1 MSLVVLVSWLV
12 IMWMALWGNL
22 SWANLLGGVAAA
34 VAVLLTWSTTSRRT
48 PAYAFRPL
56 AALRFLAYFCW
67 KLLEANAILAWEV
80 VTPRNRINEGIVA
93 IPVQGF
99 SDGLITLV
107 ANTIT
112 LTPGTV
118 TLEVSRDPAVLYV
131 HVLHLADIEA
141 VRREVRHLEILAVR
155 AFGSPEALAMLEH
168 PAGDPTPDD
177 HAPDDTDHDATEER
191 P

>member
-1 MSLVVLVSWLV
+1 MSLVVRVSGLVA
-12 IMWMALWGNL
+12 MWIALWGSL

-34 VAVLLTWSTTSRRT
+34 VAVLLAYSTTTRRT
-48 PAYAFRPL
+48 PAYALRPL
-56 AALRFLAYFCW
+56 AALRFFAYFSW
-67 KLLEANAILAWEV
+67 KLVEANAILAWEV

-93 IPVQGF
+93 IPVQGY

-107 ANTIT
+107 ANAIT

-155 AFGSPEALAMLEH
+155 AFGSPEALARL
-168 PAGDPTPDD
+168 GTPID
-177 HAPDDTDHDATEER
+177 DATDDRVAADGVTDDASEER